1 MEERDLLQLYHGRL
15 PANLPATANLPD
27 GSNGNLPFS
36 FGSLQEVR
44 RMVDI
49 DSEELKN
56 IMSKSNIYT
65 EHREFK
71 KPKNLP
77 PIRTYGENYLWEAD
91 LMFFTHPDLA
101 KENEGFL
108 YILAII
114 DTFTKMTWL
123 VNLKSKD
130 TKIIT
135 EKVNKL
141 FVDIEKP
148 KYLRVDGGGEFV
160 SNLFINMCKKNNVK
174 IFLAMEP
181 IKCAMIERF
190 NRTFK
195 RILMQKMEKENSL
208 RWIDFVSDSQ
218 EIYHNRRHSTLKMK
232 PSEVAGNKKNKKII
246 LRNNLKR
253 YSIFDRIR
261 YRKNKK
267 QPKFKLGQ
275 FVKIFQKKGIFA
287 RGFNQN
293 VTKEYFTI
301 YYIDRMLSKDRYY
314 LKDIQGDKIIGSFYE
329 EYLVPFTPSGD
340 DDGDVYK
347 IDPSFKG
354 MKRKNINRVPH
365 IFVKWLGWP
374 DKFNQWVPYR
384 NVQHLLPAKEKG

>member
-1 MEERDLLQLYHGRL
+1 
-15 PANLPATANLPD
+15 
-27 GSNGNLPFS
+27 
-36 FGSLQEVR
+36 
-44 RMVDI
+44 
-49 DSEELKN
+49 
-56 IMSKSNIYT
+56 
-65 EHREFK
+65 
-71 KPKNLP
+71 
-77 PIRTYGENYLWEAD
+77 
-91 LMFFTHPDLA
+91 
-101 KENEGFL
+101 
-108 YILAII
+108 
-114 DTFTKMTWL
+114 
-123 VNLKSKD
+123 
-130 TKIIT
+130 
-135 EKVNKL
+135 
-141 FVDIEKP
+141 
-148 KYLRVDGGGEFV
+148 
-160 SNLFINMCKKNNVK
+160 
-174 IFLAMEP
+174 
-181 IKCAMIERF
+181 MIERF

-232 PSEVAGNKKNKKII
+232 PSEVAGNEENKKII

-384 NVQHLLPAKEKG
+384 NVQHLLEKG